1 MNKLSIECSLP
12 ILAAELSFTTNDS
25 KDIARETA
33 NSLHCQIV
41 HWLKALTPDSDA
53 DRTSRFASGA
63 SYTNKQGDA
72 KYTRLDTDL
81 TLKPGAEYP
90 LALVAAERMHETVL
104 EWVCKDAAN

>member
-25 KDIARETA
+25 KDIAYETA
-33 NSLHCQIV
+33 ESLHCQITN
-41 HWLKALTPDSDA
+41 WLQCLKPDNEN
-53 DRTSRFASGA
+53 DRTARFASGA
-63 SYTNKQGDA
+63 SYTNEQGDA

-90 LALVAAERMHETVL
+90 LALAAAERMHETVL